1 MRVTTIG
8 TCRVNNPCAAGA
20 RLYPYELCNQALY
33 GFVHSTTEILQ
44 QIRHMRGAPIPE
56 ELAPLISDRL
66 NVPTHGGADCYLV
79 EISSRKSI
87 KFGDYYLQQNQ
98 IERCFSKRPELWSAM
113 RTFRRPE
120 MKEQRLDALNQL
132 PAFKT
137 VTDVERRFLTEGQVD
152 YQTEDAIE
160 LDMAKILE
168 ELESPVIFVT
178 HCNVPGRDGKI
189 IADRARTVDA
199 VERGAKSLSTPY
211 YNPTNLVLEHGVS
224 FAMTD
229 VNHYSDQ
236 FQDILASKFYGLY
249 FKEFSVS

>member
-8 TCRVNNPCAAGA
+8 TCRVNNPCAAGT
-20 RLYPYELCNQALY
+20 RFYPYELCNQALY
-33 GFVHSTTEILQ
+33 GFVHGTTEILQ

-98 IERCFSKRPELWSAM
+98 IERCFNKRPELWSAM

-120 MKEQRLDALNQL
+120 MKEQRLEALNQL

-168 ELESPVIFVT
+168 ELEAPVIFVT

-189 IADRARTVDA
+189 IADRARTVEA
-199 VERGAKSLSTPY
+199 VERGAKSLSAPY
-211 YNPTNLVLEHGVS
+211 YNPTQLVLEHGVAL
-224 FAMTD
+224 AMTD

-236 FQDILASKFYGLY
+236 FQEMLASKFYGLY
-249 FKEFSVS
+249 FKELSA